1 MEGKREGRVGDDGNM
16 AEPGGHLARKALR
29 RRKPQAAGVNARPT
43 LWLGMG
49 GDTEEAANRKV
60 RRRADVSIG
69 PYAGGAPRPSSTYHA
84 CRSRLCRPYA
94 LRCRAG
100 VHARRGGLRRDDAVA
115 LCKRRT
121 ARPGRIEAARKGI
134 GKVMCR
140 TPQSADADSSPYR
153 GAFQAAV
160 SPKPPLQGEVGA
172 PEGADG
178 GAPGGKE
185 SLRDSSEPFG
195 RPIPTCG
202 SGSEFDRE
210 TG

>member
-1 MEGKREGRVGDDGNM
+1 MEGKPDWLSGFPVQIYCNRSDGRLPY
-16 AEPGGHLARKALR
+16 EKQLSP
-29 RRKPQAAGVNARPT
+29 PQAA
-43 LWLGMG
+43 L
-49 GDTEEAANRKV
+49 DSAA
-60 RRRADVSIG
+60 
-69 PYAGGAPRPSSTYHA
+69 
-84 CRSRLCRPYA
+84 
-94 LRCRAG
+94 
-100 VHARRGGLRRDDAVA
+100 
-115 LCKRRT
+115 
-121 ARPGRIEAARKGI
+121 
-134 GKVMCR
+134 
-140 TPQSADADSSPYR
+140 PYR
-153 GAFQAAV
+153 GAFQTAV